1 MTNAKRVLITGING
15 FTGRYVAARFLA
27 EGCEVAGIGSQE
39 SYGGPEVGVLYRR
52 ADLTDAADLA
62 AAVASLRPTGV
73 VHLAAIAFVG
83 HADAEAFYRVNLLGT
98 RNLLLALRAARL
110 NLDAVILA
118 SSANVY
124 GVSRGGVLAETMS
137 PAPANDYAVSKLAME
152 HLARTFLADLPIIV
166 TRPFNYTGRG
176 QSENFIVAKCVGH
189 VRRREP
195 VIELGNIDVS
205 RDFSDV
211 RALAEAYWRLSATPP
226 VGATVNICSG
236 VPHSLRDILAM
247 AQQQAGHPI
256 EIRVNPAFV
265 RANEIPSLTGDP
277 TLLHSL
283 LPGFRTPPLA
293 ETIGWMLDDPSS
305 ASGA

>member
-1 MTNAKRVLITGING
+1 MTNARRVLITGMNG
-15 FTGRYVAARFLA
+15 FTARYVAARFFA
-27 EGCEVAGIGSQE
+27 EGYEVAGIGSQE
-39 SYGGPEVGVLYRR
+39 SYGGPLRDVFYRQ
-52 ADLTDAADLA
+52 ADLTDAEGLT
-62 AAVASLRPTGV
+62 AAVASIRPSVV

-98 RNLLLALRAARL
+98 RNLLKALRAL
-110 NLDAVILA
+110 QGSLDAVILA

-124 GVSRGGVLAETMS
+124 GVSRGGALAETML
-137 PAPANDYAVSKLAME
+137 PAPPNDYAVSKLAME
-152 HLARTFLADLPIIV
+152 HLARTFLADLPIVV

-211 RALAEAYWRLSATPP
+211 RALAEAYWRLAATPP

-236 VPHSLRDILAM
+236 VPHSLREILAM
-247 AQQQAGHPI
+247 AQEQAGHQI

-265 RANEIPSLTGDP
+265 RANEIPTLTGDP
-277 TLLHSL
+277 TLLHQL
-283 LPGFRTPPLA
+283 LPGFRSPPLA
-293 ETIGWMLDDPSS
+293 ETIGWMLDDP
-305 ASGA
+305 APDSGA

>member
-1 MTNAKRVLITGING
+1 MTSKKRVLITGING
-15 FTGRYVAARFLA
+15 FTGRYVVARFLA
-27 EGCEVAGIGSQE
+27 EGCEVAGIGSQD
-39 SYGGPEVGVLYRR
+39 SYGGPEPGVLYRR

-62 AAVASLRPTGV
+62 AAVASLRPTIV

-83 HADAEAFYRVNLLGT
+83 HADAEAFYKVNLLGT
-98 RNLLLALRAARL
+98 RNLLLALRAL
-110 NLDAVILA
+110 KQPLDAVILA

-124 GVSRGGVLAETMS
+124 GVSRGGALAETMP

-152 HLARTFLADLPIIV
+152 HLAGTFRNDLPIIV

-189 VRRREP
+189 VRRRAP

-211 RALAEAYWRLSATPP
+211 RALADAYWRLAETAP

-236 VPHSLRDILAM
+236 VPHSLREILAM
-247 AQQQAGHPI
+247 AQEQAGHRI

-293 ETIGWMLDDPSS
+293 ETIGWMLDEPMP
-305 ASGA
+305 ASGG

>member
-15 FTGRYVAARFLA
+15 FTGRYVASRFLA
-27 EGCEVAGIGSQE
+27 EGCEVVGIGSQAR
-39 SYGGPEVGVLYRR
+39 YGGPEPGIIYRQ
-52 ADLTDAADLA
+52 ADLTKADDLA
-62 AAVASLRPTGV
+62 AVTVSLRPTIV

-98 RNLLLALRAARL
+98 RSLLLALRAARL
-110 NLDAVILA
+110 NLEAVILA

-124 GVSRGGVLAETMS
+124 GVGRGGALAETML
-137 PAPANDYAVSKLAME
+137 PAPPNDYAVSKLAME
-152 HLARTFLADLPIIV
+152 HLARTFLADLPIVV

-189 VRRREP
+189 VRRRAP

-211 RALAEAYWRLSATPP
+211 RALAEAYWRLAATPP

-236 VPHSLRDILAM
+236 VPHSLREILAM
-247 AQQQAGHPI
+247 AQERAGHQI

-265 RANEIPSLTGDP
+265 RANEIPTLTGDP
-277 TLLHSL
+277 ALLHQL
-283 LPGFRTPPLA
+283 LPGFRSPPLA
-293 ETIGWMLDDPSS
+293 ETIGWMLDDP
-305 ASGA
+305 APDSGA